1 MRGRIPVAFLTGFL
15 GSGKT
20 TLLARVLAQGGFAD
34 TAVIINEFGEVGIDH
49 LVVADLAENIVEL
62 RDGCLCCTIRGDLLM
77 TLRDLHRRRILGEIP
92 AFRRVLVETTGL
104 ADPIPLVHTLMTN
117 RPLLTVYE
125 LDAVVCVVDGE
136 LGLATLA
143 EHDTAQDQ
151 VALADVL
158 VLSKVDVAPR
168 ESVDALRVR
177 LATMN
182 PGAEVYEAAQGA
194 IDPARLLDRGL
205 FQPAARDATI
215 ARWLAATAHQHNHGA
230 RYGAHVIRHAGAWS
244 LAGTSVF
251 LNRVVNEF
259 RDRLLRIKGIAAFRE
274 KGGRPAL
281 MHAVQ
286 DKFYPLAWLETW
298 PDADEE
304 GRLVFIGRDL
314 DVNRID
320 ELFNSLCV

>member
-1 MRGRIPVAFLTGFL
+1 MRGKIPVVLLTGFL

-20 TLLARVLAQGGFAD
+20 TLLSRVLADGGFAD
-34 TAVIINEFGEVGIDH
+34 SAVIINEFGEVSIDH

-62 RDGCLCCTIRGDLLM
+62 RDGCLCCTIRGDLVM
-77 TLRDLHRRRILGEIP
+77 TLRDLHRKRVLEEIP
-92 AFRRVLVETTGL
+92 SFRRVIVETTGL
-104 ADPIPLVHTLMTN
+104 ADPVPLVHTLMAN
-117 RPLLTVYE
+117 QPLMAVYR

-136 LGLATLA
+136 HGLTTLA
-143 EHDTAQDQ
+143 AHDTAKDQ
-151 VALADVL
+151 VAIADLL

-168 ESVDALRVR
+168 ATLDALRAE
-177 LATMN
+177 LETIN
-182 PGAEVYEAAQGA
+182 PGAEIHQV
-194 IDPARLLDRGL
+194 ARGEVDATTLFGRQV
-205 FQPAARDATI
+205 FQPAARDAAL
-215 ARWLAATAHQHNHGA
+215 ARWLHASEHHHDHGA

-259 RDRLLRIKGIAAFRE
+259 RDNLLRIKGIAAFRE
-274 KGGRPAL
+274 KGGRPAVL
-281 MHAVQ
+281 HAVQ
-286 DKFYPLAWLETW
+286 NKFYPVEWLDAW
-298 PDADEE
+298 PDEDQE